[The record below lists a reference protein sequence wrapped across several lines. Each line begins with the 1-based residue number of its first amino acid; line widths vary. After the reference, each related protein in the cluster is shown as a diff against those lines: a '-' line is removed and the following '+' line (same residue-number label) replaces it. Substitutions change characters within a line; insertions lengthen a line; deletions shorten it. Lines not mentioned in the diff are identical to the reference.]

1 MHGPNDGAA
10 EPIKLM
16 CLNHGN
22 HQVKLHGTFNV
33 QRAERTCDD
42 RGASHRA

>member
-16 CLNHGN
+16 CWNNGN
-22 HQVKLHGTFNV
+22 HTVKLHATFN
-33 QRAERTCDD
+33 AE
-42 RGASHRA
+42 